1 MRLSLICGQVSV
13 VKTETVGEAR
23 GLLEY
28 MDNTD
33 GVVVAGGGGAPSGGG
48 AGPLRGG
55 GGALP
60 EAVTGLLRR
69 ADAQAAAQ
77 RFPIGVV
84 PVGKT
89 NRVARSLFRDHQG
102 APHRTRFP

>member
-13 VKTETVGEAR
+13 VKTETIGEAR

-33 GVVVAGGGGAPSGGG
+33 GVVVAGGD
-48 AGPLRGG
+48 
-55 GGALP
+55 GALS